1 MDEKLEII
9 KQAGE
14 LLLQNS
20 KDAALN
26 LINNN
31 YRFTY
36 QSVEKRNY
44 SGQRMKIFARDGFID
59 RYSGKPLVNPGM
71 LKILSVYYP
80 EDFPYQAHWKM
91 TETHIAYWEYVPTI
105 DHIEPI
111 AAGGADDEHNWV
123 STSMLNNAIKSNW
136 TLKQL
141 GWELY
146 EPGALNE
153 WDGLSHLFVQLVN
166 HDEKLLEDTYIKTWY
181 KQTLSTI
188 PALK

>member
-36 QSVEKRNY
+36 QSVKKRNY

-153 WDGLSHLFVQLVN
+153 WDGLSHLFVQLGN
-166 HDEKLLEDTYIKTWY
+166 L
-181 KQTLSTI
+181 
-188 PALK
+188 

>member
-36 QSVEKRNY
+36 QSVKKRNY

-153 WDGLSHLFVQLVN
+153 WDGLSHLFVQLVK

>member
-1 MDEKLEII
+1 
-9 KQAGE
+9 
-14 LLLQNS
+14 
-20 KDAALN
+20 
-26 LINNN
+26 
-31 YRFTY
+31 
-36 QSVEKRNY
+36 
-44 SGQRMKIFARDGFID
+44 MKIFARDGFID

-153 WDGLSHLFVQLVN
+153 WDGLSHLFVQLVK

>member
-36 QSVEKRNY
+36 QSVKKRNY

-111 AAGGADDEHNWV
+111 AAGGADDEHSWV

-153 WDGLSHLFVQLVN
+153 WDGLSHLFVQLVK

>member
-111 AAGGADDEHNWV
+111 ATGGADDEHNWV

-153 WDGLSHLFVQLVN
+153 WDGLSHLFVQLVK

>member
-153 WDGLSHLFVQLVN
+153 WDGLSHLFVQLVK